1 MKKWMKTAL
10 VLAAAVCLSVAAA
23 FTALAAQTFQITA
36 SIGSCLIGSGQNTVD
51 ISLSSN
57 GDTTGTDGKI
67 YLFELRPYESEIG
80 SRTDYVS
87 SVGAGETRT
96 VSIPLNKGTAQD
108 RLYSRFVPAV
118 FDGTTFTTV
127 GAAHYITNPEVV
139 ASNQDPFK
147 TPLTKKGLNIQLNML
162 NDAFTLGVKHVA
174 VNIAFSQFLGS
185 GIDYEYDGKTY
196 HFNKSVVENY
206 DKVISTYIGK
216 DISVTAIVLNDWN
229 DAHPELVHAYFEP

>member
-10 VLAAAVCLSVAAA
+10 VLVAAVCLSVAAA

-108 RLYSRFVPAV
+108 RLYSRFVP
-118 FDGTTFTTV
+118 
-127 GAAHYITNPEVV
+127 
-139 ASNQDPFK
+139 QC
-147 TPLTKKGLNIQLNML
+147 LTELHLRQL
-162 NDAFTLGVKHVA
+162 ARH
-174 VNIAFSQFLGS
+174 IISQIRRWLHP
-185 GIDYEYDGKTY
+185 IR
-196 HFNKSVVENY
+196 SV
-206 DKVISTYIGK
+206 
-216 DISVTAIVLNDWN
+216 
-229 DAHPELVHAYFEP
+229 

>member
-87 SVGAGETRT
+87 SVGAGDE
-96 VSIPLNKGTAQD
+96 D
-108 RLYSRFVPAV
+108 RLDS
-118 FDGTTFTTV
+118 
-127 GAAHYITNPEVV
+127 
-139 ASNQDPFK
+139 FK
-147 TPLTKKGLNIQLNML
+147 QGNCPGPPLQP
-162 NDAFTLGVKHVA
+162 VC
-174 VNIAFSQFLGS
+174 SGS
-185 GIDYEYDGKTY
+185 
-196 HFNKSVVENY
+196 V
-206 DKVISTYIGK
+206 
-216 DISVTAIVLNDWN
+216 
-229 DAHPELVHAYFEP
+229 

>member
-108 RLYSRFVPAV
+108 RLYSRF
-118 FDGTTFTTV
+118 
-127 GAAHYITNPEVV
+127 
-139 ASNQDPFK
+139 
-147 TPLTKKGLNIQLNML
+147 LTELHLRQL
-162 NDAFTLGVKHVA
+162 ARH
-174 VNIAFSQFLGS
+174 IISQIRRWL
-185 GIDYEYDGKTY
+185 
-196 HFNKSVVENY
+196 
-206 DKVISTYIGK
+206 
-216 DISVTAIVLNDWN
+216 
-229 DAHPELVHAYFEP
+229 HPIRMRLRRR

>member
-87 SVGAGETRT
+87 SVGAGTELHLRQLARHII
-96 VSIPLNKGTAQD
+96 SQIRRWLHPIRM
-108 RLYSRFVPAV
+108 RLRRR
-118 FDGTTFTTV
+118 
-127 GAAHYITNPEVV
+127 
-139 ASNQDPFK
+139 
-147 TPLTKKGLNIQLNML
+147 
-162 NDAFTLGVKHVA
+162 
-174 VNIAFSQFLGS
+174 
-185 GIDYEYDGKTY
+185 
-196 HFNKSVVENY
+196 
-206 DKVISTYIGK
+206 
-216 DISVTAIVLNDWN
+216 
-229 DAHPELVHAYFEP
+229 

>member
-118 FDGTTFTTV
+118 FDGTTFTAV

-139 ASNQDPFK
+139 ASNQDAFK

-196 HFNKSVVENY
+196 HFNKSVVEN
-206 DKVISTYIGK
+206 
-216 DISVTAIVLNDWN
+216 
-229 DAHPELVHAYFEP
+229 

>member
-1 MKKWMKTAL
+1 MDENGACPGCSGLPECGGCVHSTGGADVSDNRFDRL
-10 VLAAAVCLSVAAA
+10 LSD
-23 FTALAAQTFQITA
+23 
-36 SIGSCLIGSGQNTVD
+36 CSGQNTVD

-118 FDGTTFTTV
+118 FDGTAFTAV

-139 ASNQDPFK
+139 ASNQD
-147 TPLTKKGLNIQLNML
+147 
-162 NDAFTLGVKHVA
+162 GV
-174 VNIAFSQFLGS
+174 
-185 GIDYEYDGKTY
+185 
-196 HFNKSVVENY
+196 
-206 DKVISTYIGK
+206 
-216 DISVTAIVLNDWN
+216 
-229 DAHPELVHAYFEP
+229 

>member
-108 RLYSRFVPAV
+108 RLYSRLRAKAPAAPGSV
-118 FDGTTFTTV
+118 FGNF
-127 GAAHYITNPEVV
+127 
-139 ASNQDPFK
+139 
-147 TPLTKKGLNIQLNML
+147 PLFYVQM
-162 NDAFTLGVKHVA
+162 F
-174 VNIAFSQFLGS
+174 
-185 GIDYEYDGKTY
+185 
-196 HFNKSVVENY
+196 
-206 DKVISTYIGK
+206 
-216 DISVTAIVLNDWN
+216 
-229 DAHPELVHAYFEP
+229 PYFIMPP

>member
-87 SVGAGETRT
+87 ILSFP
-96 VSIPLNKGTAQD
+96 SLDFFLIPILLPLANIGFIYKSLRAAN
-108 RLYSRFVPAV
+108 LKSYSFRNHQV
-118 FDGTTFTTV
+118 FL
-127 GAAHYITNPEVV
+127 P
-139 ASNQDPFK
+139 P
-147 TPLTKKGLNIQLNML
+147 
-162 NDAFTLGVKHVA
+162 
-174 VNIAFSQFLGS
+174 
-185 GIDYEYDGKTY
+185 
-196 HFNKSVVENY
+196 
-206 DKVISTYIGK
+206 
-216 DISVTAIVLNDWN
+216 
-229 DAHPELVHAYFEP
+229 

>member
-10 VLAAAVCLSVAAA
+10 VLVAAVCLSVAAA

-96 VSIPLNKGTAQD
+96 VSIPLNKGTA
-108 RLYSRFVPAV
+108 R
-118 FDGTTFTTV
+118 T
-127 GAAHYITNPEVV
+127 
-139 ASNQDPFK
+139 
-147 TPLTKKGLNIQLNML
+147 
-162 NDAFTLGVKHVA
+162 AFTAGLFRRV
-174 VNIAFSQFLGS
+174 
-185 GIDYEYDGKTY
+185 
-196 HFNKSVVENY
+196 
-206 DKVISTYIGK
+206 
-216 DISVTAIVLNDWN
+216 
-229 DAHPELVHAYFEP
+229 

>member
-1 MKKWMKTAL
+1 MKKMDENGACPGCSGLPECGGCVQQHWRRRR
-10 VLAAAVCLSVAAA
+10 
-23 FTALAAQTFQITA
+23 FQITA
-36 SIGSCLIGSGQNTVD
+36 RSAPADWSGQNTVD

-118 FDGTTFTTV
+118 FDGTTFTAV

-139 ASNQDPFK
+139 ASNQDAFK

-174 VNIAFSQFLGS
+174 VNIAFSQF
-185 GIDYEYDGKTY
+185 
-196 HFNKSVVENY
+196 
-206 DKVISTYIGK
+206 
-216 DISVTAIVLNDWN
+216 
-229 DAHPELVHAYFEP
+229 

>member
-80 SRTDYVS
+80 SRTGLRQRRKAGQTMHRLDSFKQGNCPGPPLQPVCS
-87 SVGAGETRT
+87 GSV
-96 VSIPLNKGTAQD
+96 
-108 RLYSRFVPAV
+108 
-118 FDGTTFTTV
+118 
-127 GAAHYITNPEVV
+127 
-139 ASNQDPFK
+139 
-147 TPLTKKGLNIQLNML
+147 
-162 NDAFTLGVKHVA
+162 
-174 VNIAFSQFLGS
+174 
-185 GIDYEYDGKTY
+185 
-196 HFNKSVVENY
+196 
-206 DKVISTYIGK
+206 
-216 DISVTAIVLNDWN
+216 
-229 DAHPELVHAYFEP
+229 

>member
-87 SVGAGETRT
+87 SVGAGKRG
-96 VSIPLNKGTAQD
+96 P
-108 RLYSRFVPAV
+108 SRF
-118 FDGTTFTTV
+118 
-127 GAAHYITNPEVV
+127 
-139 ASNQDPFK
+139 
-147 TPLTKKGLNIQLNML
+147 L
-162 NDAFTLGVKHVA
+162 
-174 VNIAFSQFLGS
+174 
-185 GIDYEYDGKTY
+185 
-196 HFNKSVVENY
+196 
-206 DKVISTYIGK
+206 
-216 DISVTAIVLNDWN
+216 
-229 DAHPELVHAYFEP
+229 

>member
-1 MKKWMKTAL
+1 MKTAL

-96 VSIPLNKGTAQD
+96 VSIPLNKGTAFTAGLFRQCLTELHLRQLERHIISQIRRWLHPIRM
-108 RLYSRFVPAV
+108 RLRRR
-118 FDGTTFTTV
+118 
-127 GAAHYITNPEVV
+127 
-139 ASNQDPFK
+139 
-147 TPLTKKGLNIQLNML
+147 
-162 NDAFTLGVKHVA
+162 
-174 VNIAFSQFLGS
+174 
-185 GIDYEYDGKTY
+185 
-196 HFNKSVVENY
+196 
-206 DKVISTYIGK
+206 
-216 DISVTAIVLNDWN
+216 
-229 DAHPELVHAYFEP
+229 